1 MAAGSGNGIREIVH
15 RVIREYATHK
25 PSNGDI
31 EVEAVIDDEGGHY
44 QVVHVG
50 WDQDGDGR
58 VFGCVI
64 HIDVIDDKIWIQN
77 DGTSPGVA
85 QDLLEAGI
93 PTDSIVLGFHPE
105 FVRQHTGFAVR

>member
-1 MAAGSGNGIREIVH
+1 MATGSRDDLREVARRI
-15 RVIREYATHK
+15 ILEYGTHK

-31 EVEAVIDDEGGHY
+31 NTETVMDEERGHY
-44 QVVHVG
+44 QVLHVG
-50 WDQDGDGR
+50 WDEEGDGR

-85 QDLLEAGI
+85 EDLLEAGI
-93 PTDSIVLGFHPE
+93 PHESIVLGFHPE
-105 FVRQHTGFAVR
+105 YVRQHTSFAVR